1 VVIDEVY
8 KSEIRSWLGDIDFI
22 NPFAITLTLKSSN
35 FRENNQNIR
44 HFLNRLNQSYLQ
56 NSYRRYKKRL
66 TVLVAS
72 EGNGDIR
79 NHHHLIID
87 NPFLDRDREFVRKVR
102 ESWIKS
108 ELGLRKIEVEKMKGD
123 GWIKYI
129 TKFKSKP
136 IYKDSFDFENFHINK
151 H

>member
-1 VVIDEVY
+1 MVIDEVY

-79 NHHHLIID
+79 NHHHLI
-87 NPFLDRDREFVRKVR
+87 FQLAYLK
-102 ESWIKS
+102 
-108 ELGLRKIEVEKMKGD
+108 
-123 GWIKYI
+123 
-129 TKFKSKP
+129 
-136 IYKDSFDFENFHINK
+136 
-151 H
+151 